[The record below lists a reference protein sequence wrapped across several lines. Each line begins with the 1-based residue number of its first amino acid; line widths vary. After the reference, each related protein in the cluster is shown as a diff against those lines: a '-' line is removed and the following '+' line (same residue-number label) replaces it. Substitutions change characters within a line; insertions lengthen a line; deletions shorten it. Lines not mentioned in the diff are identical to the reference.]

1 MGEKEALEV
10 GGLLTI
16 DAANRF
22 KDWQNTPAEL
32 GSVELSAKVHVHENM
47 EAAITLLS
55 ESNPEQI
62 SIDQAIGEWRLKHG
76 RIVFGQQYFNL
87 GLLSTRLITDPLI
100 LDYGEF
106 SAAGLTGLMESGPL
120 TLGGGITSL
129 ATGPDSA
136 LRHDPCFIVNAD
148 LTHNESL
155 ARLSSQLS
163 KERIA
168 INGAAN
174 LILGSWFLDAEA
186 IWRIRDE
193 DGLSKG
199 GYYAGLAYSPLEA
212 VLIGLRWDG
221 LGDKQSALT
230 HQRLGGGIT
239 LTLIEHVFGS
249 IEIAHDESDG
259 MVFALQMGLQSTIH
273 LPGFQRKTLVK

>member
-1 MGEKEALEV
+1 MMRHKVTLQPRGRATWCSTLLATALSIYLAPSVFAAASDTDMGEKEALEV

-120 TLGGGITSL
+120 TLGGSITSL

-168 INGAAN
+168 IDGAAN
-174 LILGSWFLDAEA
+174 LILGSWFWMPKPFGEFAMKMA
-186 IWRIRDE
+186 
-193 DGLSKG
+193 
-199 GYYAGLAYSPLEA
+199 SPKEGIMP
-212 VLIGLRWDG
+212 VSLIHLLRPFS
-221 LGDKQSALT
+221 L
-230 HQRLGGGIT
+230 
-239 LTLIEHVFGS
+239 VC
-249 IEIAHDESDG
+249 DG
-259 MVFALQMGLQSTIH
+259 MAWETNNQPSPINVWVAASL
-273 LPGFQRKTLVK
+273 LP